1 MATDDLVSKA
11 LVIVPGIVEVYV
23 DAAYDVE
30 ELLII
35 TILNKTAVARS
46 SIMQQHIC

>member
-1 MATDDLVSKA
+1 MVTDDLVSIA
-11 LVIVPGIVEVYV
+11 LVIVRGIVEVYI

-30 ELLII
+30 EMLVI

-46 SIMQQHIC
+46 SIMQ